1 MCESEGSI
9 PCAGKRQRRE
19 GKREEKVEVE
29 EKRRGEGKRDEKKG
43 KRMGGRGRRGQE
55 FKGIKLSGRFNELK

>member
-43 KRMGGRGRRGQE
+43 KRMGGGDFSSLYRHSLFIG
-55 FKGIKLSGRFNELK
+55 